1 MLSLAPL
8 LARLS
13 GFTSGKNDRYIIL
26 ALLALASAGLWVWG
40 HHEKAKFVTAC
51 QMAGSDTSHCLAA
64 ISDLRNYKT
73 ESLAATASALAE
85 NQKETASKTL
95 ADQKAAL
102 KNQTGQQQA
111 IAKLEKTNA
120 AIEKDKVGADWI
132 SAFNDVIGLR
142 ASNSSAAASGL
153 QN

>member
-8 LARLS
+8 LARLT
-13 GFTSGKNDRYIIL
+13 GFASGKNDRWIIL
-26 ALLALASAGLWVWG
+26 ALLALVAAGLWAWG
-40 HHEKAKFVTAC
+40 NHQHTKFVTAC
-51 QMAGSDTSHCLAA
+51 QIAGSDTAHCLNT
-64 ISDLRNYKT
+64 IRDLQNFKT
-73 ESLAATASALAE
+73 GSLAATASALAE

-142 ASNSSAAASGL
+142 ASNSSAAASGR